1 MKKLL
6 LSSLCLLLS
15 LSLSNAQERTT
26 GNLITNGNFETGN
39 ANGWTTQGDVQV
51 LNDCCTG
58 PDNLPSQYDLEF
70 GDNGSINQDFGL
82 TSESITQPMLNNGI
96 TLNSKIEVQN
106 GECGVAGCWGGS
118 GPADTF
124 TNTLTIKDDAGNIL
138 ATVTQ
143 SRTNVTDINGQNFT
157 DQLIYTGIGSNV
169 GNINIGGSDANAPSS
184 LGGPNVDN
192 ISVTMT
198 YDDVVL
204 PPAIENNLIGVSE
217 TLSTEFTEV
226 RELFQKLELNEEI
239 QFEPLRMTEP
249 EEPVTLE
256 VFEALP
262 MLLPEP
268 KEELPMITMQP
279 MIVAPKEKE
288 KPVELETFTE
298 MFTLLPSEE
307 KESEVMPEPTLMP
320 PPENMQEEKEP
331 QMTMLP
337 TMQPEEK
344 EEPSNTEETVELEA
358 EPTNTTPEKKEKKEE
373 VTKVEKKEKQKTKS
387 VRQTSKKSAV
397 QTTKTKE
404 QKAIQ
409 QKKTIKANLA
419 IIMDKVDEQIK
430 DIDKNLQ
437 VKNVIK
443 LQAMMDNT
451 KLNLYQKPFYKD
463 KKIYEKQADILDN
476 RLIYNKT
483 LTSYIQNDP
492 VVKYQNK
499 IISIKKQKQK
509 LLDEIRM
516 LKNG

>member
-1 MKKLL
+1 
-6 LSSLCLLLS
+6 
-15 LSLSNAQERTT
+15 
-26 GNLITNGNFETGN
+26 
-39 ANGWTTQGDVQV
+39 
-51 LNDCCTG
+51 
-58 PDNLPSQYDLEF
+58 
-70 GDNGSINQDFGL
+70 
-82 TSESITQPMLNNGI
+82 MLNNGI

-106 GECGVAGCWGGS
+106 GECGVAGCWGGQ

-192 ISVTMT
+192 ISVSMT

-320 PPENMQEEKEP
+320 PPE
-331 QMTMLP
+331 
-337 TMQPEEK
+337 K
-344 EEPSNTEETVELEA
+344 EEPSNTEEAVELKA

-387 VRQTSKKSAV
+387 VRQTSKKSTV

-409 QKKTIKANLA
+409 QKKTIKANLRV
-419 IIMDKVDEQIK
+419 IMDKVDEQIK
-430 DIDKNLQ
+430 DINKNLQ

>member
-26 GNLITNGNFETGN
+26 GNLITNGNCETGN

-70 GDNGSINQDFGL
+70 GNNGSINQDFGL

-106 GECGVAGCWGGS
+106 GECGVAGCWGGQ

-124 TNTLTIKDDAGNIL
+124 TNTLTIKDDAGNVL

-143 SRTNVTDINGQNFT
+143 SRTNITDINGQNFT

-169 GNINIGGSDANAPSS
+169 GNINIGGSDANAPSN
-184 LGGPNVDN
+184 LGGPNIDN

-268 KEELPMITMQP
+268 KEELPMINMQP
-279 MIVAPKEKE
+279 MIMAPKEKE
-288 KPVELETFTE
+288 KPMELETFAE
-298 MFTLLPSEE
+298 MFT
-307 KESEVMPEPTLMP
+307 
-320 PPENMQEEKEP
+320 
-331 QMTMLP
+331 MLP
-337 TMQPEEK
+337 PKEK
-344 EEPSNTEETVELEA
+344 EETSNTEEAVELKA

-373 VTKVEKKEKQKTKS
+373 VTKIEKKEKQKTKS
-387 VRQTSKKSAV
+387 VRQTPKKSTV

-409 QKKTIKANLA
+409 QKKTIKANLRV
-419 IIMDKVDEQIK
+419 IMDKVDEQIK

>member
-70 GDNGSINQDFGL
+70 GNNGSINQDFGL

-157 DQLIYTGIGSNV
+157 DQLIYTGTGSNV

-268 KEELPMITMQP
+268 KEEPPMVTMQP
-279 MIVAPKEKE
+279 MIMTPKEKE

-298 MFTLLPSEE
+298 MFTLLPP
-307 KESEVMPEPTLMP
+307 K
-320 PPENMQEEKEP
+320 
-331 QMTMLP
+331 
-337 TMQPEEK
+337 EK

-387 VRQTSKKSAV
+387 VRQTPKKSTV

-409 QKKTIKANLA
+409 QKKTIKANLRV
-419 IIMDKVDEQIK
+419 IMDKVDEQIK

>member
-70 GDNGSINQDFGL
+70 GNNGSINQDFGL

-106 GECGVAGCWGGS
+106 GECGVAGCWGGQ

-124 TNTLTIKDDAGNIL
+124 TNTLTIKDDAGNVL

-143 SRTNVTDINGQNFT
+143 SRTNITDINGQNFT

-192 ISVTMT
+192 ISVSMT

-279 MIVAPKEKE
+279 MIMAPKKKE
-288 KPVELETFTE
+288 KPMELETFAE
-298 MFTLLPSEE
+298 MFTMLPPKE

-320 PPENMQEEKEP
+320 PPE
-331 QMTMLP
+331 
-337 TMQPEEK
+337 K
-344 EEPSNTEETVELEA
+344 EEPSNTEEAVELKA

-373 VTKVEKKEKQKTKS
+373 VTKIEKKEKQETKS
-387 VRQTSKKSAV
+387 VRQTPKKSTV

-409 QKKTIKANLA
+409 QKKTIKANLRV
-419 IIMDKVDEQIK
+419 IMDKVDEQIK
-430 DIDKNLQ
+430 DINKNLQ

>member
-1 MKKLL
+1 
-6 LSSLCLLLS
+6 
-15 LSLSNAQERTT
+15 
-26 GNLITNGNFETGN
+26 
-39 ANGWTTQGDVQV
+39 
-51 LNDCCTG
+51 
-58 PDNLPSQYDLEF
+58 
-70 GDNGSINQDFGL
+70 
-82 TSESITQPMLNNGI
+82 MLNNGI

-124 TNTLTIKDDAGNIL
+124 TNTLTIKDDAGNVL

-143 SRTNVTDINGQNFT
+143 SRTNITDINGQNFT

-192 ISVTMT
+192 ISVSMT

-279 MIVAPKEKE
+279 MIMAPKEKE
-288 KPVELETFTE
+288 KPMELETFAE
-298 MFTLLPSEE
+298 MFTMLPPKE

-320 PPENMQEEKEP
+320 PPE
-331 QMTMLP
+331 
-337 TMQPEEK
+337 K
-344 EEPSNTEETVELEA
+344 EEPSNTEEAVELKA

-387 VRQTSKKSAV
+387 VRQTSKKSTV

-409 QKKTIKANLA
+409 QKKTIKANLRV
-419 IIMDKVDEQIK
+419 IMDKVDEQIK
-430 DIDKNLQ
+430 DINKNLQ

>member
-124 TNTLTIKDDAGNIL
+124 TNTLTIKDDAGNVL

-143 SRTNVTDINGQNFT
+143 SRTNITDINGQNFT

-298 MFTLLPSEE
+298 MFTPLPS
-307 KESEVMPEPTLMP
+307 
-320 PPENMQEEKEP
+320 
-331 QMTMLP
+331 
-337 TMQPEEK
+337 EEK

-387 VRQTSKKSAV
+387 VRQTPKKSTV

-409 QKKTIKANLA
+409 QKKTIKANLRV
-419 IIMDKVDEQIK
+419 IMDKVDEQIK

>member
-15 LSLSNAQERTT
+15 LSLSNAEERTT

-70 GDNGSINQDFGL
+70 GNNGSINQDFGL
-82 TSESITQPMLNNGI
+82 TSENITQPMLNNGI

-124 TNTLTIKDDAGNIL
+124 TNTLTIKDDAGNVL

-204 PPAIENNLIGVSE
+204 PLAIENNLIGVSE

-279 MIVAPKEKE
+279 MIVAPKEKR
-288 KPVELETFTE
+288 KTCGVRNIYRNVY
-298 MFTLLPSEE
+298 S
-307 KESEVMPEPTLMP
+307 
-320 PPENMQEEKEP
+320 
-331 QMTMLP
+331 
-337 TMQPEEK
+337 
-344 EEPSNTEETVELEA
+344 
-358 EPTNTTPEKKEKKEE
+358 
-373 VTKVEKKEKQKTKS
+373 VT
-387 VRQTSKKSAV
+387 
-397 QTTKTKE
+397 
-404 QKAIQ
+404 
-409 QKKTIKANLA
+409 
-419 IIMDKVDEQIK
+419 
-430 DIDKNLQ
+430 
-437 VKNVIK
+437 
-443 LQAMMDNT
+443 
-451 KLNLYQKPFYKD
+451 
-463 KKIYEKQADILDN
+463 
-476 RLIYNKT
+476 
-483 LTSYIQNDP
+483 
-492 VVKYQNK
+492 
-499 IISIKKQKQK
+499 
-509 LLDEIRM
+509 IRG
-516 LKNG
+516 KRI

>member
-1 MKKLL
+1 
-6 LSSLCLLLS
+6 
-15 LSLSNAQERTT
+15 
-26 GNLITNGNFETGN
+26 
-39 ANGWTTQGDVQV
+39 
-51 LNDCCTG
+51 
-58 PDNLPSQYDLEF
+58 
-70 GDNGSINQDFGL
+70 
-82 TSESITQPMLNNGI
+82 
-96 TLNSKIEVQN
+96 
-106 GECGVAGCWGGS
+106 
-118 GPADTF
+118 
-124 TNTLTIKDDAGNIL
+124 
-138 ATVTQ
+138 
-143 SRTNVTDINGQNFT
+143 
-157 DQLIYTGIGSNV
+157 
-169 GNINIGGSDANAPSS
+169 
-184 LGGPNVDN
+184 
-192 ISVTMT
+192 
-198 YDDVVL
+198 
-204 PPAIENNLIGVSE
+204 
-217 TLSTEFTEV
+217 
-226 RELFQKLELNEEI
+226 
-239 QFEPLRMTEP
+239 
-249 EEPVTLE
+249 
-256 VFEALP
+256 

-337 TMQPEEK
+337 MMQPEEK
-344 EEPSNTEETVELEA
+344 EEPNNTEETVELEA

-387 VRQTSKKSAV
+387 VRQTSKKSTV

-409 QKKTIKANLA
+409 QKKTIKANLRV
-419 IIMDKVDEQIK
+419 IMDKVDEQIK

-509 LLDEIRM
+509 LLNEIRM